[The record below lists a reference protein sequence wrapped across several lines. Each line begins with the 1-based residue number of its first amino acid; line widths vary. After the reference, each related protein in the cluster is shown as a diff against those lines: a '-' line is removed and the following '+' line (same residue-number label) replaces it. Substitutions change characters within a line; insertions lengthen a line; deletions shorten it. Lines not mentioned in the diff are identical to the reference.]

1 MQEAGLR
8 GTLIQAASALLEH
21 EGTEISLRAVARAAG
36 VSAMA
41 PYRHFA
47 DKAALL
53 GALADDGFAE
63 LRDRLRA
70 ADDAAT
76 PVTALIAQG
85 MAYIDMALDHPAL
98 FRLMFADARTA
109 ARTADCDAPAYRV
122 LAERVATIMGD
133 GQPHAATVA
142 WGIVH
147 GLAMLSL
154 DGRLPPDRAE
164 RERVLT
170 LFAHGLCRDGASPP
184 LSPSRRGLGMEGG

>member
-8 GTLIQAASALLEH
+8 GALIQAASTLLEQD
-21 EGTEISLRAVARAAG
+21 GAEISLRAVARAAG

-53 GALADDGFAE
+53 GALADGGFAE

-70 ADDAAT
+70 ADGAAAT
-76 PVTALIAQG
+76 PVAALIAQG
-85 MAYIDMALDHPAL
+85 MAYVDMALDHPAL

-109 ARTADCDAPAYRV
+109 ARTVDCDAPAYRV

-133 GQPHAATVA
+133 GQPHAATAA

-147 GLAMLSL
+147 GVAMLSL
-154 DGRLPPDRAE
+154 DGRLPLDRGE

-170 LFAHGLCRDGASPP
+170 LFAHGLRRD
-184 LSPSRRGLGMEGG
+184 